1 MLPQGI
7 SGFVNSLTKIASD
20 PWEDEVL
27 GFNVSLY
34 VILSLYSLTTDI
46 TLPHRVTLLILT
58 LSHQSRYLT
67 V

>member
-46 TLPHRVTLLILT
+46 TLPH
-58 LSHQSRYLT
+58 
-67 V
+67 